1 MTHTKMHKSQRAHK
15 AGGLAEWLKKQ
26 KLKKQQKKEQKSQEK
41 HKSGDTSIPKNAPN
55 KKLKVNEHGQI
66 IENGKVVGAVG
77 QGYFRKGAVQK

>member
-41 HKSGDTSIPKNAPN
+41 QKQGDSSIPKNAPN
-55 KKLKVNEHGQI
+55 KKLKVDKHGNI
-66 IENGKVVGAVG
+66 K
-77 QGYFRKGAVQK
+77 FD